1 MGAKSDRTPTMGNAN
16 NKKNE
21 TVVKGR
27 RMKKKIVELDVSW
40 KGGNSRSADDGVMVV
55 GEWSAG
61 PLWYLRTRRKIF
73 QERQEEMMGVQSRCA

>member
-1 MGAKSDRTPTMGNAN
+1 MGNAN

-27 RMKKKIVELDVSW
+27 RIKNCRARLMSL
-40 KGGNSRSADDGVMVV
+40 GGGTRGSADDGVMVV

-61 PLWYLRTRRKIF
+61 PLWYLRMRRKIF
-73 QERQEEMMGVQSRCA
+73 QERQEEMMGVQSRCS

>member
-1 MGAKSDRTPTMGNAN
+1 
-16 NKKNE
+16 
-21 TVVKGR
+21 
-27 RMKKKIVELDVSW
+27 
-40 KGGNSRSADDGVMVV
+40 MVV

>member
-1 MGAKSDRTPTMGNAN
+1 MGNSN

-27 RMKKKIVELDVSW
+27 RIKKIVELDVSW
-40 KGGNSRSADDGVMVV
+40 RGDSRSADDGVMVV